1 MSAATPLPYDQP
13 INAHYGEIFVRYLR
27 QKNEPP
33 PAGWQRAVLEL
44 PPNAARVDPNEE
56 ERFMEELLRLIHER
70 CAATDPKDTSPQGL
84 WIEEFDGSEVV
95 NKYLRGGKLKLY
107 PGKPMLEAVWIDTAP
122 DAGPIPPSG
131 FFRT

>member
-1 MSAATPLPYDQP
+1 MSAATPFPYDQP
-13 INAHYGEIFVRYLR
+13 INAHYGEIFVRHLR

-44 PPNAARVDPNEE
+44 PPNAARVDPKEE
-56 ERFMEELLRLIHER
+56 EIFMEELLRLIRER
-70 CAATDPKDTSPQGL
+70 CAATDPKDTSPQGS
-84 WIEEFDGSEVV
+84 WIEDGSEVV

-107 PGKPMLEAVWIDTAP
+107 PGNSMLESVWIDTAL